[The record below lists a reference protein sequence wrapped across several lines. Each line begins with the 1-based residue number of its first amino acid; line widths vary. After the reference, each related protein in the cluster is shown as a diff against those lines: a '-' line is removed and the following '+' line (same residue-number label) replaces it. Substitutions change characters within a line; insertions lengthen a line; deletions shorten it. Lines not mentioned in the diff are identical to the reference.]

1 VKIYVFLRPF
11 SITILQI
18 HFTFI
23 VFGLT
28 ANFAYRLPLLH
39 WVVVINLTV
48 EYPRFGMVLGVNVE
62 NLE

>member
-1 VKIYVFLRPF
+1 MR
-11 SITILQI
+11 QI

-28 ANFAYRLPLLH
+28 ANFVYRVPLLLH
-39 WVVVINLTV
+39 WVVVINRTV
-48 EYPRFGMVLGVNVE
+48 EYPRFGMVLDVNVE